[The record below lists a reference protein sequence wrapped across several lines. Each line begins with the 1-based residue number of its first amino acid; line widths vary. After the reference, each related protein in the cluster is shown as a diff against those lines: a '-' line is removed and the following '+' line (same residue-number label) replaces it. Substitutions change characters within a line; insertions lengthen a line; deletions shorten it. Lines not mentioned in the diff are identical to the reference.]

1 MPISDVH
8 FSFPKIVSKLI
19 VHYPSIGHSYTATA
33 QKTIQLKI
41 SHDLPGTV
49 ALKVI
54 TGIVR
59 NFEAESEAMDLLDK
73 IRKLSD
79 QHSGKVV
86 EFRRH
91 IHANPELSYQ
101 EFNTVKFVADTLRSF
116 GLSPTE
122 GLATTGLIVDITG
135 RNPEKKMIA
144 LRADMDA
151 LPIVEANDVPYK
163 SKNPGVMHA
172 CGHDVHTSSLLG
184 TARILNEVKDQF
196 EGTIRLIF
204 QPGEEKNPG
213 GASYMIR
220 DGALENPRPSGIIGQ
235 HVFPLLPTGKIGF
248 KEGMYMASADEIYLK
263 VIGKGGHG
271 AAPDLAVDPIVIA
284 SHIIIALQQIIS
296 RNANPR
302 QPTVLTF
309 GNITGF
315 GATNIIPNEVN
326 IAGTFRAMNEVW
338 RESALTKIKK
348 MAESIAEGMGGTCEV
363 NISRGYPYL
372 ENNPELTRRIRSAAE
387 AYVGKE
393 NVVDIDIT
401 LGAEDF
407 AYYSQVVPAS
417 FYRLGTR
424 NDAKGLSSYVHTPT
438 FDIDEDALKI
448 APGLM
453 AWMAINEL
461 TS

>member
-1 MPISDVH
+1 MNLLE
-8 FSFPKIVSKLI
+8 KIKTL
-19 VHYPSIGHSYTATA
+19 SIEYSE
-33 QKTIQLKI
+33 Q
-41 SHDLPGTV
+41 
-49 ALKVI
+49 VI
-54 TGIVR
+54 
-59 NFEAESEAMDLLDK
+59 AY
-73 IRKLSD
+73 
-79 QHSGKVV
+79 
-86 EFRRH
+86 RRH
-91 IHANPELSYQ
+91 LHANPELSYQ
-101 EFNTVKFVADTLRSF
+101 EFNTAKYVGEQLKSF
-116 GLSPTE
+116 GLQVET
-122 GLATTGLIVDITG
+122 LATTGLVAEIKG
-135 RNPEKKMIA
+135 KNPQKKTIA

-151 LPIVEANDVPYK
+151 LPIHEANDVPYK
-163 SKNPGVMHA
+163 SQNPGVMHA

-184 TARILNEVKDQF
+184 TAKILETVKDQF
-196 EGTIRLIF
+196 EGTVRLIF

-220 DGALENPRPSGIIGQ
+220 DGVLENPTPSGIIGQ
-235 HVFPLLPTGKIGF
+235 HVFPLLPAGKIGF

-271 AAPDLAVDPIVIA
+271 AAPDLAIDPIVIA

-296 RNANPR
+296 RNASPK

-326 IAGTFRAMNEVW
+326 IAGTFRAMNEEW
-338 RESALTKIKK
+338 RASGLAKIKK
-348 MAESIAEGMGGTCEV
+348 MAESIAEGMGGRCDV
-363 NISRGYPYL
+363 DISMGYPYL
-372 ENNPELTRRIRSAAE
+372 ENNPSLTRRIKQAAQD
-387 AYVGKE
+387 YVGKE

-424 NDAKGLSSYVHTPT
+424 NDAKGITSYVHTPT

-448 APGLM
+448 GPGLM
-453 AWMAINEL
+453 AWMALQEL
-461 TS
+461 AL